1 MNIRERYKRF
11 KIWQHHAFDWRVLL
25 MLAVS
30 FMFTMLAISVT
41 EVVTMPA
48 VTFAQKYKTI
58 ALQLTLAVVPMLAAM
73 WFSKW
78 QAKRR
83 AS

>member
-1 MNIRERYKRF
+1 
-11 KIWQHHAFDWRVLL
+11 

-30 FMFTMLAISVT
+30 FMFTMLAVSVT